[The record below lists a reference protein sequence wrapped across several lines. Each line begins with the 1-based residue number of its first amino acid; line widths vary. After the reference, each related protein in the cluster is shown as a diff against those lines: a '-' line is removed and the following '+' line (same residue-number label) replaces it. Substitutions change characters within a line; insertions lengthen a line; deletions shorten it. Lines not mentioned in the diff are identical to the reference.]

1 MCVGLFKV
9 MKMYYGLIIE
19 NRNYV
24 LVNEICICLYIC
36 GKRKLYIR
44 DVLFMN
50 NIWLIIFIFIFIYCR
65 KEFILKILVKLR
77 MGIN

>member
-24 LVNEICICLYIC
+24 LVNEICICLYRC

-65 KEFILKILVKLR
+65 KEFILKILVKLW